1 MHAALLPNFFPR
13 TLTHPSSS
21 ARDDAGSRDALSLEK
36 VVLLETPMLVVGGHL
51 SAKQYCDEPLAG
63 SMGVSQRGYF
73 DSRQH
78 CWRVISACDRS
89 E

>member
-1 MHAALLPNFFPR
+1 MATQQLHWRALLQVWFAVHVPVTMRAAATPR
-13 TLTHPSSS
+13 RS
-21 ARDDAGSRDALSLEK
+21 

-78 CWRVISACDRS
+78 CWRVISP
-89 E
+89 